1 MMTTDKSI
9 DIPYIPPLEVDE
21 EEVKEGNGLKLL
33 TSNKLLTILQMLLA

>member
-1 MMTTDKSI
+1 MTTDKSI

-21 EEVKEGNGLKLL
+21 EEVKEGNRLKLL